1 MNKTVYFLGAGATK
15 AVALDAP
22 LNKDLVVKALDHFKE
37 TKEAENILEFI
48 SDLIINMPDA
58 KTVRPDIQ
66 NKIWDLLDYIIQE
79 GKSISRKYNIEN
91 IIKLR
96 RDLLHLVIKEFQRS
110 LEVIDSDIYRKFVMR
125 IKDEDATIISTNY
138 DIIIDK
144 ALFPFGLN
152 YGTKMRNA
160 VGGDFKMTAN
170 LKRPVQMTEAE
181 QLNSGKIPLLKI
193 HGSLNWLYCA
203 KCDEIDVTVDKGV
216 TKTLSEDYYCHNSSC
231 TNRYEPLLITPTM
244 FKNYEN
250 KFIKETWNCAERE
263 LIKADNITFIGYSL
277 KEDDYQ
283 IRCLLMKALL
293 SKTEP
298 YRNITV
304 IERKDESLNDQM
316 YLSGAV
322 EKKYQDLYGK
332 IDFRTIGFK
341 DYVDS
346 LS

>member
-1 MNKTVYFLGAGATK
+1 MSKTVYFLGAGATK
-15 AVALDAP
+15 AVAPDAP
-22 LNKDLVVKALDHFKE
+22 LNKDLVPKALASFRE
-37 TKEAENILEFI
+37 EKEAVNIQEFI
-48 SDLIINMPDA
+48 NDLIANIPDA
-58 KTVRPDIQ
+58 KTIIPNIQ

-91 IIKLR
+91 IIELK
-96 RDLLHLVIKEFQRS
+96 RDLLHIVIKEFQRS
-110 LEVIDSDIYRKFVMR
+110 LENIDVDIYRKFVER
-125 IKDEDATIISTNY
+125 IKNEDVAIISTNY

-144 ALFPFGLN
+144 VLFQFGLN

-160 VGGDFKMTAN
+160 VGGDFEIAAN
-170 LKRPVQMTEAE
+170 LTRPTQYIEAE
-181 QLNSGKIPLLKI
+181 KLNIGKIMLLKI

-203 KCDEIDVTVDKGV
+203 KCNEIDITIDKGV
-216 TKTLSEDYYCHNSSC
+216 IKTLTGDYYCHNRNC

-250 KFIKETWNCAERE
+250 RFIKETWSYAERKLTE
-263 LIKADNITFIGYSL
+263 AENITFIGYSL

-293 SKTEP
+293 SKSIP

-304 IERKDESLNDQM
+304 IERKDEGLEDKK
-316 YLSGAV
+316 YLIETI

-332 IDFRTIGFK
+332 IDFKTIGFK
-341 DYVDS
+341 EYVEK